1 MPQKYTLIV
10 TSDRY
15 GDGVANL
22 EPERHVIAQFP
33 DIEAEIYGSTG
44 RSEDELIEI
53 GQSADAI
60 LVSTRDVISRR
71 LLESAPRIK
80 VVAIYGVGLNNVDLD
95 AAAELGVVITHYPQY
110 CTDEVADHAMA
121 LVLGMN
127 RRVFQQNEALHQGAW
142 VRHRAQTGS
151 ILRGEVPALRTSTLG
166 IIGLGRIGQ
175 ASAARARAFGLRL
188 IAADPAP
195 DLAAFE
201 RLGVELVSLDEL
213 LTRSD
218 LITIHCPLLPTTRH
232 LIDASALG
240 KMKPNVVIV
249 NTARG
254 PIIDLDALVADFT
267 ANPTKRAALDVTD
280 PEPLPLEHPLYAM
293 ENVVLTPHSAYYSES
308 SVKVVRR
315 ETLVDALA
323 VLRGYRPRTLANPG
337 VLDRVSLREI

>member
-1 MPQKYTLIV
+1 MPEKYMLVV

-22 EPERHVIAQFP
+22 EPERQVIAEFP

-44 RSEDELIEI
+44 RTEDELIEI
-53 GQSADAI
+53 GQSADVI

-121 LVLGMN
+121 LMLGMN

-151 ILRGEVPALRTSTLG
+151 IMRGEVPALRTSTLG

-195 DLAAFE
+195 DHAAFE
-201 RLGVELVSLDEL
+201 RLGVDLVSLDDL
-213 LTRSD
+213 LRQSD
-218 LITIHCPLLPTTRH
+218 LIAIHCPLLPTTRH
-232 LIDASALG
+232 LLDATALA
-240 KMKPNVVIV
+240 KTKPNVVIV

-254 PIIDLDALVADFT
+254 PIIDLDSLVADLT
-267 ANPTKRAALDVTD
+267 ANPGKRAALDVTD
-280 PEPLPLEHPLYAM
+280 PEPLPLEHPLYTM

-315 ETLVDALA
+315 ETLVDALS
-323 VLRGYRPRTLANPG
+323 VLRGFRPRTVANPD
-337 VLDRVSLREI
+337 VLARVNLRPA